1 MGGGRLAALK
11 ALVLDRLRRSG
22 DREHEMLGNRLAI
35 GGLVTFYALLF
46 VPGDLVEGHR
56 VRMLCVAYCVGALL
70 LLAHPLVWPG
80 KSRMRRL
87 AAMFMDIGVLSY
99 GFHLGGDITSPFF
112 VVYLWII
119 LGNGFRF
126 GLPWLR
132 IAAAASVAGF
142 GLVVFF
148 TPYWLKDLPLALG
161 LLAGLLAIPLYAGRL
176 IRTLSDAKR
185 QAEEANKAKS
195 AFLASVSHELRTP
208 LNAVIGM
215 SGLLASTSL
224 TPEQREMAG
233 TIDTSSKVLL
243 SLIDGIL
250 DLSRIEAGR
259 MPVASGRFDL
269 GEVLAGVMNIVSV
282 QGREKGLRMA
292 LHITS
297 RTPLDLVGDARH
309 LSEILLNLVSNA
321 IKFTSSGVVVV
332 AADASPCAKFGCQL
346 RIEVT
351 DTGIGIVPEAQGR
364 IFDDFVQ
371 ADGTIINRFGGTGL
385 GLAITS
391 RLVALL
397 DGQISV
403 HSVEGEGSTFTII
416 LPMALAEPAAVRP
429 AGTTVLVGTA
439 DAAAMQPLL
448 QRLRTLGCTVAG
460 SEDPALQA
468 DAAGP
473 RVLLTSMAAAA
484 AQGASH
490 GADGGILVMEP
501 GAGLPPLEVQQQF
514 ATVVPSNASDEGL
527 AAALRIAARHPA
539 AVAPDQ
545 TVWARARP
553 LHVLVADDNA
563 VNTRVVDLILRR
575 AGHSTTIVRDGE
587 QALDAMN
594 GERFDVVLM
603 DVNMPVMTGLDAV
616 KLYRFGALGRP
627 HLPVIGLTADVTNE
641 VQRRC
646 REAGMDQCLLKPI
659 EPGVLLDAIDLL
671 AASHDA
677 QPRTAARS
685 LHLPGPVTD
694 IATHPRFR
702 VSASAAVNL
711 ATVAQLRELGGDDFL
726 DGLICDFLADA
737 GRLQTMLVEAARSG
751 DMAALGAEA
760 HALYSAAGN
769 MGAEPV
775 RQICRALQALS
786 RADVAGPGQHLLR
799 DLAGELAR
807 VTKALESLRPGAG
820 LPEPGRREAAAGVRT
835 LLPPR

>member
-1 MGGGRLAALK
+1 MRWAGRLAALK
-11 ALVLDRLRRSG
+11 ASALDRLRRSG

-35 GGLVTFYALLF
+35 GGLVALYSLLF
-46 VPGDLVEGHR
+46 VPGSEGEGHR
-56 VRMLCVAYCVGALL
+56 LGLLRAAYCAGAVLL
-70 LLAHPLVWPG
+70 VVHPLVWPG
-80 KSRMRRL
+80 PSRMRRL
-87 AAMFMDIGVLSY
+87 AAVFMDIGALSY
-99 GFHLGGDITSPFF
+99 GFHLGGALASPFF
-112 VVYLWII
+112 AVYFWII

-126 GLPWLR
+126 GLPWLH

-148 TPYWLKDLPLALG
+148 TPYWLEDLPLALG

-176 IRTLSDAKR
+176 IRTLSDAKQ

-215 SGLLASTSL
+215 AGLIASTPL
-224 TPEQREMAG
+224 TPPQQEMAG
-233 TIDTSSKVLL
+233 TIDTSSKILL

-259 MPVASGRFDL
+259 MPVASDRFDL
-269 GEVLAGVMNIVSV
+269 VEVLAGVMDIVSV
-282 QGREKGLRMA
+282 RGREKGLRMA

-309 LSEILLNLVSNA
+309 LGEILLNLVSNA
-321 IKFTSSGVVVV
+321 IKFTQSGVVVL
-332 AADASPCAKFGCQL
+332 AADASSCAKSGCQL

-351 DTGIGIVPEAQGR
+351 DTGIGIAPEAQKR

-397 DGQISV
+397 DGKISV
-403 HSVEGEGSTFTII
+403 RSVEGQGSTFTIM
-416 LPMALAEPAAVRP
+416 LPVALAELAAMQP

-439 DAAAMQPLL
+439 DAAAMRPLL
-448 QRLRTLGCTVAG
+448 QRLCTLGCTVAG
-460 SEDPALQA
+460 AGDTALQA

-473 RVLLTSMAAAA
+473 QVLLTSLAAAVA
-484 AQGASH
+484 EGA
-490 GADGGILVMEP
+490 GRDADGGILVAEP
-501 GAGLPPLEVQQQF
+501 GAGLPPLEVRQRF
-514 ATVVPSNASDEGL
+514 ATVVPSDASDGSL
-527 AAALRIAARHPA
+527 AAALRIAARHLA
-539 AVAPDQ
+539 AVSPDQ
-545 TVWARARP
+545 AMWTRARP
-553 LHVLVADDNA
+553 LHVLIADDNA

-575 AGHSTTIVRDGE
+575 AGHATTIVRDGE
-587 QALDAMN
+587 AALDAMN
-594 GERFDVVLM
+594 GGGFDVVLM

-616 KLYRFGALGRP
+616 KLYRFGALGLP

-659 EPGVLLDAIDLL
+659 EPGVLLDALDAL
-671 AASHDA
+671 AASHGA

-685 LHLPGPVTD
+685 LPGPVTD

-702 VSASAAVNL
+702 GIASAAVNM

-737 GRLQTMLVEAARSG
+737 GRLQTVLAEAARSG
-751 DMAALGAEA
+751 DMAALGTEA

-775 RQICRALQALS
+775 RQICRALQDLS
-786 RADVAGPGQHLLR
+786 LADMAGPGQHLLH
-799 DLAGELAR
+799 DLAGELVR
-807 VTKALESLRPGAG
+807 VTRVLDGLRPSAG
-820 LPEPGRREAAAGVRT
+820 LPEPGRRGAAAGVRT

>member
-1 MGGGRLAALK
+1 MRWVRRLAALK
-11 ALVLDRLRRSG
+11 ASALDRLRRSG
-22 DREHEMLGNRLAI
+22 DREHEMLGNRLAF
-35 GGLVTFYALLF
+35 GGLVSSYLLLF
-46 VPGDLVEGHR
+46 MPDDLVEEHR
-56 VRMLCVAYCVGALL
+56 LRLLCAVYCAGALL

-80 KSRMRRL
+80 MSRLRRL
-87 AAMFMDIGVLSY
+87 AAVFIDIGVLSY
-99 GFHLGGDITSPFF
+99 GFHLGSAVTSPFF
-112 VVYLWII
+112 AIYFWVI

-132 IAAAASVAGF
+132 ISATASVAGF
-142 GLVVFF
+142 GLVVLH
-148 TPYWLKDLPLALG
+148 TPYWQDNLPLGLG

-176 IRTLSDAKR
+176 IRTLSDAKLR
-185 QAEEANKAKS
+185 AEEANKAKS

-215 SGLLASTSL
+215 AGLIASTPL
-224 TPEQREMAG
+224 TPGQREMAG

-259 MPVASGRFDL
+259 MPVASDRFDL
-269 GEVLAGVMNIVSV
+269 AEVLAGVMDIVSV
-282 QGREKGLRMA
+282 RGREKGLRMA

-297 RTPLDLVGDARH
+297 RTPLDLIGDARH

-321 IKFTSSGVVVV
+321 IKFTQSGVVVL
-332 AADASPCAKFGCQL
+332 AADVSSCAKSGCQL

-351 DTGIGIVPEAQGR
+351 DTGIGIAPEAQER

-403 HSVEGEGSTFTII
+403 HSVEGQGSTFTIM
-416 LPMALAEPAAVRP
+416 LPVALAEPAAVQP

-460 SEDPALQA
+460 AGDPALQA

-473 RVLLTSMAAAA
+473 RVLLTSMAADAA
-484 AQGASH
+484 KGTGQ
-490 GADGGILVMEP
+490 GADGGILVAEP
-501 GAGLPPLEVQQQF
+501 SAGLPPLEVQQRF
-514 ATVVPSNASDEGL
+514 ATVVPSDASDGSL

-539 AVAPDQ
+539 AMSPDQ
-545 TVWARARP
+545 AMWTRPRP
-553 LHVLVADDNA
+553 LRVLVADDNA

-587 QALDAMN
+587 AALDAMTE
-594 GERFDVVLM
+594 GGFDMVLM

-616 KLYRFGALGRP
+616 KLYRFGALGLP

-641 VQRRC
+641 IQRRC
-646 REAGMDQCLLKPI
+646 REAGMDRCLLKPI
-659 EPGVLLDAIDLL
+659 EPGVLLDALDAL
-671 AASHDA
+671 AASHGA
-677 QPRTAARS
+677 QPRTVARS
-685 LHLPGPVTD
+685 LPGPVTD

-702 VSASAAVNL
+702 GSASAAVNM

-737 GRLQTMLVEAARSG
+737 GRLQTVLAEAARSG

-775 RQICRALQALS
+775 RQICRALQDLS
-786 RADVAGPGQHLLR
+786 LADMAGPGQHLLH

-807 VTKALESLRPGAG
+807 VTKALQGLRPGAG
-820 LPEPGRREAAAGVRT
+820 LPEPSRREAAAGVRT